1 VRVTGLW
8 SGHDASF
15 CNLDNGIPT
24 LHAELERYTREK
36 EPAGDAIKFMMEVD
50 PGWKSS
56 RHFVTAH
63 PAKKLQE
70 HTQSYVQLAE
80 HAEKVWTLGHHL
92 CHAAHAFYSSHAD
105 RAIVLTFDGGGLEE
119 GGQET
124 ATTSWIGDGTKLTS
138 TGIYPMSKINVG
150 GLWTRV
156 TRYVFQLQSGWP
168 LGHQAGTVMA
178 MAALGDPKKYIADF
192 RVMLRD
198 HIVHASMKPASQPR
212 GALVP
217 GKDPRHPYLDK
228 YAQIASQSEQDK
240 FDLAAG
246 LQAATEELVQQFIS
260 HQLWLHDDVEHLC
273 IAGGVSLNS
282 VCMGKI
288 RDWFPKIKSLY
299 IPPVPYD
306 GGLCIGGAQYVW
318 HSVMG
323 NERISWDDNM
333 SPYLGETYGLERVK
347 SDLEKHSEDLDVKSA
362 NDLDVAH
369 LLDQQK
375 IVAVFQGGSESG
387 RRALGAR
394 SILAD
399 PRSADMKARVNDK
412 VKHRQW
418 FRPFAPSFLREAVS
432 EYFVR
437 DEDSPY
443 MGVVL
448 KFREEAARKVP
459 AVVHFDGTAR
469 LQTVTHKNGWYYQ
482 FIKTWKSVSG
492 VPVVLNTSFN
502 DREPICETP
511 EHAIKCFLGTD
522 IDHLYFPEHKI
533 LVGRRS

>member
-1 VRVTGLW
+1 MRVTGLW

-15 CNLDNGIPT
+15 CNLDDGIPT

-50 PGWKSS
+50 PNWMQS
-56 RHFVTAH
+56 RHFVTSH
-63 PAKKLQE
+63 PVKKLQE
-70 HTQSYVQLAE
+70 HAQSYTHLTE
-80 HAEKVWTLGHHL
+80 HAEKIWSLGHHL
-92 CHAAHAFYSSHAD
+92 CHAAHAFYSSHAN
-105 RAIVLTFDGGGLEE
+105 RAIVLTFDGGGIEA

-138 TGIYPMSKINVG
+138 TGVYPMSKINIG

-198 HIVHASMKPASQPR
+198 HIAHASMKPASQPR

-217 GKDPRHPYLDK
+217 GRDPKHPYLDK
-228 YAQIASQSEQDK
+228 YAQIASQSEQAK

-260 HQLWLHDDVEHLC
+260 QQLWLHDDTDHLC
-273 IAGGVSLNS
+273 IAGGVALNS

-288 RDWFPKIKSLY
+288 RDWFPQIKSLY

-318 HSVMG
+318 HHEMG
-323 NERISWDDNM
+323 NARVQWQDNM
-333 SPYLGETYGLERVK
+333 SPCLGERYEEARVR
-347 SDLEKHSEDLDVKSA
+347 SDLLKFESEVTVGPA
-362 NDLDVAH
+362 NDVDVAH
-369 LLDQQK
+369 LLDKQN
-375 IVAVFQGGSESG
+375 IIAIFQGGSESG

-394 SILAD
+394 SIIAD
-399 PRSADMKARVNDK
+399 PRSPDMKDRVNER

-432 EYFVR
+432 DYFTR
-437 DEDSPY
+437 DDDSPF
-443 MGVVL
+443 MGIVL
-448 KFREEAARKVP
+448 RFKEEAAKRVP
-459 AVVHFDGTAR
+459 AVVHFDQTAR
-469 LQTVTHKNGWYYQ
+469 LQTVTENNGWYYD
-482 FIKTWKSVSG
+482 FIKTWKEVSG

-502 DREPICETP
+502 DSEPICETP
-511 EHAIKCFLGTD
+511 EHAIRCFLGTD
-522 IDHLYFPEHKI
+522 IDCLYFPEFSI
-533 LVGRRS
+533 LVRRRQ

>member
-1 VRVTGLW
+1 MRVTGLW

-15 CNLDNGIPT
+15 CNLDDGVPS

-36 EPAGDAIKFMMEVD
+36 EPAGDAIRFMMEVD
-50 PGWKSS
+50 PEWQKS

-63 PAKKLQE
+63 PVKKLQE
-70 HTQSYVQLAE
+70 HTDSHKALEE
-80 HAEKVWTLGHHL
+80 HAEKIWVLGHHQS
-92 CHAAHAFYSSHAD
+92 HAAHAFYSSHAD
-105 RAIVLTFDGGGLEE
+105 RALVFTFDGGGVEA
-119 GGQET
+119 GGNET
-124 ATTSWIGDGTKLTS
+124 ATTVWVGDGTRLTS
-138 TGIYPMSKINVG
+138 SSAYPMSRINIG

-178 MAALGDPKKYIADF
+178 MAALGDSKRFISDF

-198 HIVHASMKPASQPR
+198 HIVQASMKPPTQPR

-228 YAQIASQSEQDK
+228 YAQIAAMSEQDK

-246 LQAATEELVQQFIS
+246 LQAATEELVQQFIG
-260 HQLWLHDDVEHLC
+260 HQLWMNDDIEHIC

-318 HSVMG
+318 HHEMG
-323 NERISWDDNM
+323 NARIKWQDNM
-333 SPYLGETYGLERVK
+333 LPYLGERYDETRVRA
-347 SDLEKHSEDLDVKSA
+347 DLAKFEDEVTVATA
-362 NDLDVAH
+362 NDDDVAQ
-369 LLDQQK
+369 LLDKQN
-375 IVAVFQGGSESG
+375 IIAVFQGGSESG

-399 PRSADMKARVNDK
+399 PRSSDMKARVNDR

-418 FRPFAPSFLREAVS
+418 FRPFAPSFLRESVS
-432 EYFVR
+432 DYFVR
-437 DEDSPY
+437 DDDSPY
-443 MGVVL
+443 MGIVL
-448 KFREEAARKVP
+448 KFKDDAAKRVP
-459 AVVHFDGTAR
+459 AVVHFDGSAR
-469 LQTVTHKNGWYYQ
+469 LQTVTRDSGWYYD
-482 FIKTWKSVSG
+482 FIKKWNEVSG

-511 EHAIKCFLGTD
+511 EHALRCFLGTE
-522 IDHLYFPEHKI
+522 IDYLYFPEFSI
-533 LVGRRS
+533 LVSRRQ

>member
-1 VRVTGLW
+1 MRVTGLW

-15 CNLDNGIPT
+15 CNLESGIPT

-36 EPAGDAIKFMMEVD
+36 EPAGDSIKFMMEVD
-50 PGWKSS
+50 PSWQAAK
-56 RHFVTAH
+56 HFVTAY
-63 PAKKLQE
+63 PEKKLQE
-70 HTQSYVQLAE
+70 HTESYRTLSD
-80 HAEKVWTLGHHL
+80 HAEKIWVLGHHQ

-105 RAIVLTFDGGGLEE
+105 RAVVFTFDGGGIE
-119 GGQET
+119 GGGSET
-124 ATTSWIGDGTKLTS
+124 ATTVWAGDGTKLTNS
-138 TGIYPMSKINVG
+138 AVYPMNRINIG

-178 MAALGDPKKYIADF
+178 MAALGDPNRYISDF
-192 RVMLRD
+192 RIMLRD
-198 HIVHASMKPASQPR
+198 HIVQASMKPSTQPR

-217 GKDPRHPYLDK
+217 GKDPKHPYLDK
-228 YAQIASQSEQDK
+228 YAQIAKMSEQHK

-246 LQAATEELVQQFIS
+246 LQSATEELVQQFIG
-260 HQLWLHDDVEHLC
+260 HHLWMNDDIEHVC

-288 RDWFPKIKSLY
+288 KDWFPKVKSLY

-318 HSVMG
+318 HHEMG
-323 NERISWDDNM
+323 NARVKWQDNM
-333 SPYLGETYGLERVK
+333 SAYLGEKYDEARVR
-347 SDLEKHSEDLDVKSA
+347 SDLLKFDGDVTIETA

-369 LLDQQK
+369 LLDKQN
-375 IVAVFQGGSESG
+375 IIAVFQGGSESG

-399 PRSADMKARVNDK
+399 PRSADMKERVNER

-418 FRPFAPSFLREAVS
+418 FRPFAPSFLRESVS
-432 EYFVR
+432 EYFTR
-437 DEDSPY
+437 DDDSPF
-443 MGVVL
+443 MGIVL
-448 KFREEAARKVP
+448 KFKEDAAKRVP
-459 AVVHFDGTAR
+459 AVVHFDRTAR
-469 LQTVTHKNGWYYQ
+469 LQTVTEKNGWYYD
-482 FIKTWKSVSG
+482 FIKTWREVSG

-511 EHAIKCFLGTD
+511 EHAIRCFLGTE
-522 IDHLYFPEHKI
+522 IDCLYFPEFSI
-533 LVGRRS
+533 LVRRR

>member
-15 CNLDNGIPT
+15 CNLDSGVPT

-36 EPAGDAIKFMMEVD
+36 EPAGDSARFMMEVD
-50 PGWKSS
+50 PEWQRSK
-56 RHFVTAH
+56 HFVTAH
-63 PAKKLQE
+63 PHKKLQDY
-70 HTQSYVQLAE
+70 TDTYKMLSD
-80 HAEKVWTLGHHL
+80 HAEKIWVLGHHQ

-105 RAIVLTFDGGGLEE
+105 RALVFTFDGGGLEA
-119 GGQET
+119 GGNET
-124 ATTSWIGDGTKLTS
+124 ATTVWVGQGTKLS
-138 TGIYPMSKINVG
+138 NAGVYPMSRVNIG

-178 MAALGDPKKYIADF
+178 MAALGDPSRFISDF

-198 HIVHASMKPASQPR
+198 HILQASMKPPTQPR

-217 GKDPRHPYLDK
+217 GKDPKHPYLDK
-228 YAQIASQSEQDK
+228 YAQIAASSEKDK

-246 LQAATEELVQQFIS
+246 LQAATEELIHQFIG
-260 HQLWLHDDVEHLC
+260 HHLWMNDDIEHIC

-288 RDWFPKIKSLY
+288 REWFPKIKSLY

-318 HSVMG
+318 HHEMG
-323 NERISWDDNM
+323 NERVEWNDNV
-333 SPYLGETYGLERVK
+333 SPCLGERYDEDRVR
-347 SDLEKHSEDLDVKSA
+347 SDLLKFKDDVIISSA
-362 NDLDVAH
+362 GDRDVAQ
-369 LLDQQK
+369 LLVDQK

-399 PRSADMKARVNDK
+399 PRSAGMKERVNER

-418 FRPFAPSFLREAVS
+418 FRPFAPSFLRENVP

-437 DEDSPY
+437 DDDSPY
-443 MGVVL
+443 MGIVL
-448 KFREEAARKVP
+448 KFREEAAKRVP

-469 LQTVTHKNGWYYQ
+469 LQTVTESSGWYYN
-482 FIKTWKSVSG
+482 FIKIWNEVSG

-511 EHAIKCFLGTD
+511 EHALRCFLGTE
-522 IDHLYFPEHKI
+522 IDHLYFPEFSI
-533 LVGRRS
+533 LVSQNR